1 MAPSQSVVVVGKV
14 AVWVV
19 PNKPGIVGHLLMETN
34 ETEMRMRN
42 KRRRERVQINNKL
55 GKCKI
60 KKLAFILGQ

>member
-34 ETEMRMRN
+34 ETEIQMRN
-42 KRRRERVQINNKL
+42 KRRERVQINNKL

-60 KKLAFILGQ
+60 KKLAFMLGQ